1 MQKENFITGI
11 VKALRQNSRLR
22 MAAIATLLLS
32 GALSTEAAPRE
43 FKDSAR
49 ISFRQSKFE
58 IDTLYNGNRD
68 SIDFFRR
75 RLATLKRENPFA
87 QIRKVTVVGSASPEG
102 SIALNKNLSQQ
113 RANSIFRLFGKIP
126 NLKPSQ
132 TEFLFLGRDWLG
144 LRKSVEADAEVPY
157 REEVLQ
163 LIDEIMERNRN
174 GEQDGAGNL
183 KALKTLRGGKPYAY
197 LFKTAFPPLR
207 MARIRV
213 EWEVIEHL
221 SDSLVSP
228 EKLPDPV
235 VMIPEFLDAPDYME
249 HEVEVEKECRPFYM
263 DIRTNMLFDL
273 AAVPNLGAEFY
284 LGKDWSIG
292 ANWMYG
298 WWSKDKSHR
307 YWRIYGGDLNIRKW
321 FGKAAGEKPLTGHH
335 IGVFGQVVTFDFEW
349 GGKGYMGGKPGGNI
363 FDRACY
369 GASLEYGYSLPVA
382 ERLNI
387 DFSIA
392 AGYLGG
398 KYITYTPQGS
408 NYVWQSTNRFN
419 WFGPTK
425 AEISLVWLIGCGNRN
440 NKFK

>member
-1 MQKENFITGI
+1 
-11 VKALRQNSRLR
+11 
-22 MAAIATLLLS
+22 MAALASLMLS
-32 GALSTEAAPRE
+32 GTFSAVAAPRE

-49 ISFRQSKFE
+49 ISFRQSKFDV
-58 IDTLYNGNRD
+58 DTLYNGNRD
-68 SIDFFRR
+68 SIDFFRQ
-75 RLATLKRENPFA
+75 RLATLKKENPFA

-102 SIALNKNLSQQ
+102 KIALNKNLSEQ
-113 RANSIFRLFGKIP
+113 RANSIFRLFGKLP

-132 TEFLFLGRDWLG
+132 TEFIFLGRDWKG
-144 LRKSVEADAEVPY
+144 LRNMVTADRDVPY

-163 LIDEIMERNRN
+163 VIDEIITRNRD
-174 GEQDGAGNL
+174 GEKDGAGNL
-183 KALKTLRGGKPYAY
+183 KALKSIRGGKPYAY
-197 LFKTAFPPLR
+197 LLKNAFPPLR
-207 MARIRV
+207 MAKICV

-221 SDSLVSP
+221 SDSAVSP
-228 EKLPDPV
+228 ERLPLAEVAVPAS
-235 VMIPEFLDAPDYME
+235 LDAPGYML
-249 HEVEVEKECRPFYM
+249 HEVEVEKECTPFYM
-263 DIRTNMLFDL
+263 NLRTNMLIDL
-273 AAVPNLGAEFY
+273 AAVPNVGAEFY
-284 LGKDWSIG
+284 LGKEWSIG

-298 WWSKDKSHR
+298 WWSKDKTHH
-307 YWRIYGGDLNIRKW
+307 YWRIYGGDLNVRKW
-321 FGKAAGEKPLTGHH
+321 FGNAAKEKPLTGHH
-335 IGVFGQVVTFDFEW
+335 LGVLAQVLTFDFEM

-398 KYITYTPQGS
+398 KYITYTPHGS
-408 NYVWQSTNRFN
+408 QYVWQSTNRFN

-425 AEISLVWLIGCGNRN
+425 AEISLVWQIGCGNRN